1 MNNNNGTGI
10 FGFDDNLG
18 GGMNEGWWR
27 IVDGKNSLNCYSTIQ
42 ECSSGYFLPPLP
54 TLHFLYLGRLLD
66 IFLFEH
72 RLCNPYTIRT
82 RAISCKE
89 KTLML
94 SFSNHQT

>member
-1 MNNNNGTGI
+1 MNNNNGTDIVGLN
-10 FGFDDNLG
+10 GNLG